1 MRTVIVPAKRCRV
14 GRSAVSIG
22 PLGFGGNALSNLYAA
37 VDEAEALAAVR
48 AAYAGGVRFF
58 DTAPLYGHGLGEHRL
73 GSALRVFPRDSF
85 VLSTKVGRLLRPH
98 GRNPPSKPS
107 PRQGGIFVD
116 ELPFEP
122 IFDYSAAA
130 IRRSVEDSLT
140 RLGTNRIDIAFIHDI
155 DRWTHGEAYE
165 QRFAEVITSALPA
178 LRQAKEEGLIAAIG
192 AGVNDIEACLRL
204 AEHADIDCCMLA
216 GRWTLLE
223 REGTSELFA
232 RCIERGVTILAA
244 APFNSGILATGAVA
258 GARYNYLPAPPE
270 IVAQV
275 AALERVCAKYG
286 VELPA
291 AALQFPL
298 RHSAVACVVAG
309 WRSPAEAG
317 RSLALFAAPIPA
329 AFWAEIATLD
339 AGLSVGAVR

>member
-130 IRRSVEDSLT
+130 IRVWEPIGSTSLSST
-140 RLGTNRIDIAFIHDI
+140 
-155 DRWTHGEAYE
+155 
-165 QRFAEVITSALPA
+165 TS
-178 LRQAKEEGLIAAIG
+178 I
-192 AGVNDIEACLRL
+192 
-204 AEHADIDCCMLA
+204 A
-216 GRWTLLE
+216 GRM
-223 REGTSELFA
+223 A
-232 RCIERGVTILAA
+232 RRM
-244 APFNSGILATGAVA
+244 NSG
-258 GARYNYLPAPPE
+258 
-270 IVAQV
+270 
-275 AALERVCAKYG
+275 
-286 VELPA
+286 
-291 AALQFPL
+291 
-298 RHSAVACVVAG
+298 
-309 WRSPAEAG
+309 SPKSSRRRCPRCG
-317 RSLALFAAPIPA
+317 RPRRRA
-329 AFWAEIATLD
+329 
-339 AGLSVGAVR
+339 